1 VKPRNFKKF
10 TLIYAVESI
19 YVAKNA
25 IILGFVGV
33 VPVVTSIGKMAL
45 STPQILKPVYTGLSV
60 SPISFSIA

>member
-1 VKPRNFKKF
+1 
-10 TLIYAVESI
+10 VESI
-19 YVAKNA
+19 YVGKTA

-33 VPVVTSIGKMAL
+33 VPVVTNIGKMAL